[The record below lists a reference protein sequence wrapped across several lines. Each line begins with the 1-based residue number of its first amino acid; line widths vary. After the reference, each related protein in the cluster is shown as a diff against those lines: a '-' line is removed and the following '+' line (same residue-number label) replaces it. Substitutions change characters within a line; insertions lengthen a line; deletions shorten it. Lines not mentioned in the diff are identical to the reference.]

1 MDRKQECNICD
12 KQVVKLAQHVRQ
24 AHDMNM
30 AEYYANMSDDE
41 TNKIENSEAS
51 EIETEDASSSEDE
64 SASDEDMSTR
74 EESDSDDETKQTFF
88 EFLLQN
94 IENCK
99 ELTEQEI
106 FQQLAKNT
114 YWFLNAKRVAKNDA
128 MLENIQ
134 NKTRKY
140 VDLGLK
146 YEDAMLVAFDK
157 ESAYFNNLISR
168 ISENEEE

>member
-1 MDRKQECNICD
+1 MNHLQECNICD

-30 AEYYANMSDDE
+30 TEYYDNE
-41 TNKIENSEAS
+41 TNKKENSETS
-51 EIETEDASSSEDE
+51 EMETEDESCSEDE
-64 SASDEDMSTR
+64 SASDKDESTR
-74 EESDSDDETKQTFF
+74 ESDSDETKQTFF
-88 EFLLQN
+88 EFLLKN
-94 IENCK
+94 IENYE

-106 FQQLAKNT
+106 IQQLANST
-114 YWFLNAKRVAKNDA
+114 YWFLNAKTVAKNDA

-134 NKTRKY
+134 YKAQKY

-146 YEDAMLVAFDK
+146 YEDALLVAFDK
-157 ESAYFNNLISR
+157 EAAYFKNLISR

>member
-1 MDRKQECNICD
+1 MNQLQECNICD

-30 AEYYANMSDDE
+30 TEYYDNE
-41 TNKIENSEAS
+41 TNKKENSETS
-51 EIETEDASSSEDE
+51 EMESEESCSEDEACSEDE
-64 SASDEDMSTR
+64 STR
-74 EESDSDDETKQTFF
+74 ESDSAETKQTFF
-88 EFLLQN
+88 EFLLKN
-94 IENCK
+94 IENCE

-106 FQQLAKNT
+106 IQQLVNST

-134 NKTRKY
+134 YKAQKY

-146 YEDAMLVAFDK
+146 YEDALVVAFDK
-157 ESAYFNNLISR
+157 EAAYFKNLISR